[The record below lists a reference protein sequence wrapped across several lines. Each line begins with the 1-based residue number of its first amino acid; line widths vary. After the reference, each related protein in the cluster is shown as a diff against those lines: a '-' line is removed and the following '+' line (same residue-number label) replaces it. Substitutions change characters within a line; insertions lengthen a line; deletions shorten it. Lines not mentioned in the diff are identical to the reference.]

1 MNAMT
6 ELPKTTHVQTLPQI
20 DTYDARDLVGDGVQ
34 ARIVLDDQVYFLR
47 ITRAGKL
54 ILTK

>member
-6 ELPKTTHVQTLPQI
+6 DVPKPPDVPQVV
-20 DTYDARDLVGDGVQ
+20 TYDARDLITDGVQ
-34 ARIVLDDQVYFLR
+34 ARIVLDGQAYYLR
-47 ITRAGKL
+47 ITKSGKL

>member
-1 MNAMT
+1 MNVMT
-6 ELPKTTHVQTLPQI
+6 NVTSKAPSLSVLNM
-20 DTYDARDLVGDGVQ
+20 DTYDARDLIGDGVQ
-34 ARIVLDDQVYFLR
+34 ARIVLDGTAYYLR

>member
-1 MNAMT
+1 MT
-6 ELPKTTHVQTLPQI
+6 TEYQTCGTRPSEQE
-20 DTYDARDLVGDGVQ
+20 DVACYDARDLVRNGVQ
-34 ARIVLDDQVYFLR
+34 AQLMLDGMAYTLR